1 VVRISRRGFCL
12 EDIIQVVLTFHKDF
26 RKDECKKSGQ
36 LLKIVLK
43 WGSGEQELES
53 GRDPDQ
59 SLVSLRI
66 QVFQIVAFV
75 TASHSQYYYFVS
87 NVGGWMSQEQS
98 DKERIPYYTHTYR
111 RLVKVYINMGRN
123 LHQVSGASRTY
134 YLPSSQRDR
143 MLSR

>member
-1 VVRISRRGFCL
+1 MVRISRRGFCL

-75 TASHSQYYYFVS
+75 TASHSQYYHFVS
-87 NVGGWMSQEQS
+87 NVEGA
-98 DKERIPYYTHTYR
+98 D
-111 RLVKVYINMGRN
+111 
-123 LHQVSGASRTY
+123 VSGAK
-134 YLPSSQRDR
+134 
-143 MLSR
+143 